1 MVEYALMPTPDN
13 VSPEL
18 FQELLETLAG
28 VDDLSPEKKRQVLTS
43 YAEVKY
49 RLRGGAHCPICGTH
63 VRHVMPIYVV
73 HLDGSERSFPCLC
86 TRCFEGEKGLSSR
99 IVMRLG
105 ATSLIYDRDAR
116 ENFELTVQTKAAR
129 A

>member
-1 MVEYALMPTPDN
+1 MPKPDN

-18 FQELLETLAG
+18 FQEFLETLAG
-28 VDDLSPEKKRQVLTS
+28 VDDLSAETKRQVLAA

-49 RLRGGAHCPICGTH
+49 RLRGGAHCPICRTH
-63 VRHVMPIYVV
+63 VRHIMPIYAV
-73 HLDGSERSFPCLC
+73 HLDGSERSYPCLC

-105 ATSLIYDRDAR
+105 ATSLIYDRNPKEKFD
-116 ENFELTVQTKAAR
+116 LSVQTKAAG

>member
-1 MVEYALMPTPDN
+1 MPTSDN

-28 VDDLSPEKKRQVLTS
+28 VDEISAETKRQVLAS
-43 YAEVKY
+43 FAEVKY
-49 RLRGGAHCPICGTH
+49 RLRGGAHCPICRTH
-63 VRHVMPIYVV
+63 VRHVMPIYAV
-73 HLDGSERSFPCLC
+73 HLDGSERSYPCLC

-105 ATSLIYDRDAR
+105 ATSLIYDRDAK
-116 ENFELTVQTKAAR
+116 EKFELSVQTKAMR